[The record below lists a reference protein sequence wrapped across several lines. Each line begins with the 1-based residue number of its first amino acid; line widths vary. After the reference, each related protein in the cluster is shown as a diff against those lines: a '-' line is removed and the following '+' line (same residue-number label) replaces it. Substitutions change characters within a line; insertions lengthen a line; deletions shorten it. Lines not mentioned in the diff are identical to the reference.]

1 MTRFAEIRER
11 AETRKG
17 DAAALSDFLPRVK
30 SPEELRKIPDH
41 RWLAG
46 MTKRIFQAGFV
57 WKVIDNKWDGF
68 EAAFAGFDP
77 KRLAYLSD
85 DDLDRLVSD
94 ERIIRNGQKI
104 ATVPHNA
111 GLLLELADEYGSAA
125 ACFADWPDEDFCGL
139 LDMLKK
145 RGKRLGG
152 NTGQMFLRFMGRDS
166 FVLSNDVY
174 RALIAAG
181 IVDKMPKSKRDLA
194 AVQVAFNTWRAESG
208 WSMTHISRTLAM
220 SVD

>member
-1 MTRFAEIRER
+1 MTPFAEIRAR
-11 AETRKG
+11 AEACKG
-17 DAAALSDFLPRVK
+17 GAAALAELMPDVK
-30 SPEELRKIPDH
+30 SPDELRQIPDH

-68 EAAFAGFDP
+68 EAAFEGFDP

-85 DDLDRLVSD
+85 EDMDRLVSD

-111 GLLLELADEYGSAA
+111 NLLLELAGEHGSAA
-125 ACFADWPDEDFCGL
+125 ACFAGWPDEDFCGL
-139 LDMLKK
+139 LDMLKT

-152 NTGQMFLRFMGRDS
+152 NTGQMFLRFMGKDS
-166 FVLSNDVY
+166 FVLSGDVS
-174 RALIAAG
+174 RALIGAG
-181 IVDKMPKSKRDLA
+181 AVDKEPKSKRDLA
-194 AVQVAFNTWRAESG
+194 AVQAAFNAWRDESG
-208 WSMTHISRTLAM
+208 WPMTHISRTLAM
-220 SVD
+220 SID

>member
-1 MTRFAEIRER
+1 MTPFAEIRER
-11 AETRKG
+11 AEARKG
-17 DAAALSDFLPRVK
+17 GAAALAELMPPVK
-30 SPEELRKIPDH
+30 SPDELRRIPDR

-68 EAAFAGFDP
+68 EAAFEGFDP

-85 DDLDRLVSD
+85 DDMDRLVSD

-111 GLLLELADEYGSAA
+111 GLLLELAGEHGSAA
-125 ACFADWPDEDFCGL
+125 ACFADWPDEDFGGL
-139 LDMLKK
+139 LDMLKR

-152 NTGQMFLRFMGRDS
+152 NTGQMFLRFMGKDS
-166 FVLSNDVY
+166 FVLSGDVA

-181 IVDKMPKSKRDLA
+181 VVDKEPKSKRDLA
-194 AVQVAFNTWRAESG
+194 AVQDAFNAWRAESG
-208 WSMTHISRTLAM
+208 WPMTHISRTLAM